1 MVFLEMLHETW
12 VSLELQ
18 REPQG
23 PARVASAKSGLSY
36 SCEWHVRIPLE
47 LLPANRAVCRV
58 Q

>member
-1 MVFLEMLHETW
+1 MVFLEMLREAW
-12 VSLELQ
+12 VSLELR

-36 SCEWHVRIPLE
+36 SCEWHVRIPVE
-47 LLPANRAVCRV
+47 LLPVNRAVCRV